1 MSKALYDKAT
11 GQPLGVIGEDDYD
24 FLALQLEEE
33 SLHDVDYFIDAA
45 TVDLLE
51 ANGGS
56 GALIG
61 LLRAAVGDGEGIDV
75 TWRQPG

>member
-11 GQPLGVIGEDDYD
+11 GRPLGVIGEDDYD

-33 SLHDVDYFIDAA
+33 SMHDTDYFIDAA
-45 TVDLLE
+45 TVDLLQ

-56 GALIG
+56 ATLIG
-61 LLRAAVGDGEGIDV
+61 LLRAAVGDGEGIDI
-75 TWRQPG
+75 TWRQPD